1 MYISIVIIIIIIIIN
16 ISIIIII
23 IIFIFIFIFY
33 FLKLNLKKLKILKR
47 VFSVL
52 LNFIQK
58 VEQSQIMA
66 GNGKSG
72 IKLWFKKL

>member
-1 MYISIVIIIIIIIIN
+1 MIII

-23 IIFIFIFIFY
+23 VIIIIVIIIIIFIFIFY

-52 LNFIQK
+52 MNFIQK